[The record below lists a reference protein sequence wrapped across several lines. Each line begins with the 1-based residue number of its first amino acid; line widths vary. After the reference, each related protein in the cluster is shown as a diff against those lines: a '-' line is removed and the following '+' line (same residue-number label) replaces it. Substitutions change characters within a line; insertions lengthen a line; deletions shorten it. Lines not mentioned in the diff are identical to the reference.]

1 MNLYLLI
8 FSLKQYNNTGISLF
22 TAICYLIVRED
33 NELNFKLHQRGEI
46 PPSRI
51 ESGTV
56 KFRPHF
62 YENFSKWFMIT
73 FTFYNSVPEHREL
86 YYRHAL
92 IPVVGKVTDREVL
105 IINKANGPQ
114 AKSHL
119 VMHWIIETVTTHFL
133 DGGYGGVSPPIVS
146 RLYQELSNGMLGF
159 SQARRIALLPFPFIY
174 AQVTEFLALILVIII
189 PLLMNGFVKSTVL
202 GILFTFFSSLG
213 FCSMYEATRE
223 LEDPFLFEPNDLP
236 LSRWQG
242 EFNEMLMMLFEYST
256 EGDGWGQEKEL
267 ETIQ

>member
-51 ESGTV
+51 ESGTT

-86 YYRHAL
+86 YYKHAL
-92 IPVVGKVTDREVL
+92 IPVVGKVTDTNERRRP
-105 IINKANGPQ
+105 KAVP
-114 AKSHL
+114 ASA
-119 VMHWIIETVTTHFL
+119 
-133 DGGYGGVSPPIVS
+133 
-146 RLYQELSNGMLGF
+146 
-159 SQARRIALLPFPFIY
+159 ARCRVWVRQHA
-174 AQVTEFLALILVIII
+174 
-189 PLLMNGFVKSTVL
+189 
-202 GILFTFFSSLG
+202 
-213 FCSMYEATRE
+213 
-223 LEDPFLFEPNDLP
+223 
-236 LSRWQG
+236 
-242 EFNEMLMMLFEYST
+242 
-256 EGDGWGQEKEL
+256 
-267 ETIQ
+267 